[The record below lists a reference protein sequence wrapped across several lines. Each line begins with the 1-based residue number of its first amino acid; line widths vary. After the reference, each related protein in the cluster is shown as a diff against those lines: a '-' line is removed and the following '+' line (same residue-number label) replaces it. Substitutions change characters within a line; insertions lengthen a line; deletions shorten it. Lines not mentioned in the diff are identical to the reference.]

1 MDKFI
6 VSARK
11 YRPQTFDTVVGQSH
25 ITTTLQNAIR
35 NNQLAHAFLF
45 CGPRG
50 VGKTTC
56 ARILAKTINC
66 TNLQP
71 DGEACDEC
79 NSCKSF
85 NDGISMNIHELD
97 AASNNSVDDIRSLV
111 DQVRFAPQAGRYKV
125 YIVDEVHMLSQS
137 AFNAFLKTLEEPPPY
152 AIFILATTEKHK
164 ILPTILSRCQIFD
177 FKRITLNDTV
187 QHLQE
192 IVRKEN
198 INADKA
204 SLQLIAQKSEGCM
217 RDSLSILDKIIS
229 FTNGEVTYANTLENL
244 NILDADYYFRMLEAL
259 LQQDLATAMLLYDEI
274 NYKGFEGDMVL
285 NGFAEFIRNILVCK
299 DERAAKLLEVVEG
312 MEEKYK
318 DTARKVSPAFLVS
331 ALNVLNEA
339 EINYKM
345 TRNKRLHVEM
355 TIIKLNYLQ
364 QAIDLVNDS
373 SFAAKKKR
381 IDSPIA
387 IQYKPIF
394 TVDALKQKPA
404 EAKLTIEEPKPVPKA
419 KPAPQPEPVKALVAE
434 PVAAIIPE
442 PPVRKVNNAPA
453 PKPKLGLL
461 DALREK
467 VGNRYTIEEIKESKP
482 LDMET
487 LTACWNMYAEQL
499 AVIPAKR
506 SCAAAFRDAQL
517 VIVDEMNFAIKVKT
531 ILHQRFIDAEKM
543 YFSEK
548 LIEAFNNRAIKYSI
562 SVIEG
567 QEEQELNPQYL
578 SSRLRFE
585 RIAKMHPL
593 LYELKDRLKLD
604 IDIK

>member
-1 MDKFI
+1 
-6 VSARK
+6 
-11 YRPQTFDTVVGQSH
+11 
-25 ITTTLQNAIR
+25 
-35 NNQLAHAFLF
+35 
-45 CGPRG
+45 
-50 VGKTTC
+50 
-56 ARILAKTINC
+56 
-66 TNLQP
+66 
-71 DGEACDEC
+71 
-79 NSCKSF
+79 
-85 NDGISMNIHELD
+85 
-97 AASNNSVDDIRSLV
+97 
-111 DQVRFAPQAGRYKV
+111 
-125 YIVDEVHMLSQS
+125 
-137 AFNAFLKTLEEPPPY
+137 
-152 AIFILATTEKHK
+152 
-164 ILPTILSRCQIFD
+164 
-177 FKRITLNDTV
+177 
-187 QHLQE
+187 
-192 IVRKEN
+192 
-198 INADKA
+198 
-204 SLQLIAQKSEGCM
+204 M